1 MVTFYTICAIV
12 GSVILLVQLALTI
25 VGADHHS
32 GDALHGAGLG
42 AEYTDT
48 HAGASSFFH
57 VLSFRSIVA
66 AIAFFGLGGRAA
78 LAADMPA
85 YFAFMAAL
93 GGGTIAMILVAWLMK
108 LLFSLRAEGNVHI
121 QNCIGMPATVY
132 LSIPGAKKG
141 VGKVTIAVQQRTM
154 EYAAVT
160 GADASIPTGARVV
173 VVGISGADT
182 LEVEPE

>member
-1 MVTFYTICAIV
+1 MVTFYTICAII
-12 GSVILLVQLALTI
+12 GGVILVVQLVLTI

-48 HAGASSFFH
+48 HAGASEFFH
-57 VLSFRSIVA
+57 IVSFRSVVA

-78 LAADMPA
+78 LAADFPS

-93 GGGTIAMILVAWLMK
+93 LGGALAMVLVAWLMK

-141 VGKVTIAVQQRTM
+141 AGKVTVAVQQRTM

-160 GADASIPTGARVV
+160 GADTSIPTGSRVI